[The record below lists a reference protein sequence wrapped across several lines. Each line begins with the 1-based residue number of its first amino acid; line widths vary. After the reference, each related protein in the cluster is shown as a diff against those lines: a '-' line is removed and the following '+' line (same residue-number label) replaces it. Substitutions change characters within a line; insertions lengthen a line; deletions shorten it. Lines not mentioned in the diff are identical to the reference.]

1 MIYRTP
7 STCVLA
13 IEIISTI
20 LKKKHM
26 ENKYLNNQQNQNTS
40 PKNQEQTPQVLA
52 HSSFIHCPELLLS
65 QCIFAH
71 RLQSSVACLS
81 LQRDLQTPHVF
92 GHSLA
97 IQPPQFTSSQKSFHF
112 LQSSL

>member
-1 MIYRTP
+1 MY
-7 STCVLA
+7 
-13 IEIISTI
+13 
-20 LKKKHM
+20 
-26 ENKYLNNQQNQNTS
+26 S

-52 HSSFIHCPELLLS
+52 HSSFIHVPHFLLL
-65 QCIFAH
+65 QHFFAH

-92 GHSLA
+92 GQLLA
-97 IQPPQFTSSQKSFHF
+97 IQPPHILSSQSRFHF